1 MKLPFVLWLF
11 GATTVF
17 IGAAT
22 ASRVYVGT
30 TNILYLLLSLALYV
44 VGNLMMLKLM
54 REGGLAMAVSISA
67 IAQLLLI
74 NVIAM
79 VVFGER
85 LSTTQL
91 IGVAVGAV
99 AMALMLFPGPGKA

>member
-1 MKLPFVLWLF
+1 MKLPFLLWLAVAL
-11 GATTVF
+11 ATF
-17 IGAAT
+17 LSAAT
-22 ASRVYVGT
+22 ASRAYIGS
-30 TNILYLLLSLALYV
+30 NSIPMLIFSLGLYC
-44 VGNLMMLKLM
+44 VGNLVMLKLM

-79 VVFGER
+79 VIFGER

>member
-1 MKLPFVLWLF
+1 MNPSFLLWLAVALGTF
-11 GATTVF
+11 LA
-17 IGAAT
+17 AAT
-22 ASRVYVGT
+22 ASRAYIGS
-30 TNILYLLLSLALYV
+30 NSIPMLLFSLGLYCA
-44 VGNLMMLKLM
+44 GNLMMLKLM

-67 IAQLLLI
+67 LAQLI

>member
-1 MKLPFVLWLF
+1 MNPSFLLWLAVALGTF
-11 GATTVF
+11 LA
-17 IGAAT
+17 AAT
-22 ASRVYVGT
+22 ASRAYIGS
-30 TNILYLLLSLALYV
+30 NSIPMLLFSLGLYCA
-44 VGNLMMLKLM
+44 GNLVMLKLM